1 VRHLEGSV
9 TQDQSEDRATGS
21 AHYRSYLLRW
31 WQEGADKEERV
42 LLQDVLGGE
51 PRCFSS
57 LESLF
62 AHLDATR
69 GQLESEGGGGP
80 VQAADRDDSQNG
92 EEGRQH
98 MNRRTGRAT

>member
-1 VRHLEGSV
+1 M
-9 TQDQSEDRATGS
+9 TQDQSGVQGS
-21 AHYRSYLLRW
+21 GVAGTRSYLLRL
-31 WQEGADKEERV
+31 WQEVPGGRERA

-51 PRCFSS
+51 PRGFSS

-62 AHLDATR
+62 AYLDATR
-69 GQLESEGGGGP
+69 GQLEGEADGGP
-80 VQAADRDDSQNG
+80 VQTADRDDSQNG